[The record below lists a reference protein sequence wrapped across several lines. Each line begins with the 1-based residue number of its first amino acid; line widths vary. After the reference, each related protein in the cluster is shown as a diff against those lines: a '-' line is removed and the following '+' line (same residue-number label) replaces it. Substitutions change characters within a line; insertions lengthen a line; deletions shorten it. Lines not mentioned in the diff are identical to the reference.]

1 MGRDVLNLFTLTIV
15 VEEQLPGLFVATTDD
30 YCGPPD
36 PIGHG
41 ASAREAVR
49 DLADRLRDSDLKSDD
64 ESYGGTD

>member
-1 MGRDVLNLFTLTIV
+1 MSAIETVTIV
-15 VEEQLPGLFVATTDD
+15 VEEQLPGRFAATTGD

-41 ASAREAVR
+41 ASAREAIA
-49 DLADRLRDSDLKSDD
+49 DLLDRLGGPDEGG